1 MSAGTS
7 YDTGAPTIEVRI
19 YRNGQLLVRG
29 LVETEEDAAAVVEQW
44 SDENVYVLVD
54 DLSAQHPPQTSSRPT
69 SSRRVTTTITHSTRR
84 HFPDAGPSR
93 SLHAMTLEAMR
104 QTAHALVAPG
114 KGVLA
119 ADEST
124 PTMAKRLAGVG
135 LESTEPRRRSYRE
148 ILFTTDGLSE
158 HIGGVILFDETA
170 RQRDREGTQV
180 PELLRRR
187 GIVPGIKVDRG
198 TRPLAGFP
206 GEVATQGLDG
216 LRERLEEYAGLGL
229 RFAKWR
235 AVIHISDGLPS
246 TTCVETNALELARYA
261 ALSQEAGLM
270 PIVEPEVLMDG
281 PHDLR
286 TCAEVTERVLREVY
300 EQLSRH
306 RVVLE
311 ATLLKPNMVLPG
323 TESDTQASDD
333 QIARAT
339 LEVLRRTVP
348 AAVPGILFL
357 SGGQCDEQATARL
370 DAMNRLAPQPWEL
383 SFSFGRALQ
392 APVLAAWAG
401 EDANRRR
408 GPGGSAEAGTS
419 NGAAR
424 RGAYTADLEHS
435 VPTGRAIAPR

>member
-1 MSAGTS
+1 M
-7 YDTGAPTIEVRI
+7 
-19 YRNGQLLVRG
+19 
-29 LVETEEDAAAVVEQW
+29 
-44 SDENVYVLVD
+44 
-54 DLSAQHPPQTSSRPT
+54 
-69 SSRRVTTTITHSTRR
+69 
-84 HFPDAGPSR
+84 
-93 SLHAMTLEAMR
+93 EA
-104 QTAHALVAPG
+104 TARALVAPG

-135 LESTEPRRRSYRE
+135 LESTEPRRRTYRE
-148 ILFTTDGLSE
+148 ILFTTESLDE

-170 RQRDREGTQV
+170 RQQDQDGTPF

-216 LRERLEEYAGLGL
+216 LRERLEEYAALGL

-235 AVIHISDGLPS
+235 AVIRIADGLP
-246 TTCVETNALELARYA
+246 TDACVEANAHELARYA
-261 ALSQEAGLM
+261 ALSQEAGLT

-281 PHDLR
+281 PHDLG

-300 EQLSRH
+300 AQLSSQ
-306 RVVLE
+306 RVALE
-311 ATLLKPNMVLPG
+311 ASLLKPNMVLPG
-323 TESDTQASDD
+323 AEAESVASDE

-339 LEVLRRTVP
+339 LEVLRRAVP

-357 SGGQCDEQATARL
+357 SGGQSDEQATARL
-370 DAMNRLAPQPWEL
+370 NAINRRGPQPWEL

-392 APVLAAWAG
+392 APVLKAWAG
-401 EDANRRR
+401 EDANRPAAQVALLKRAR
-408 GPGGSAEAGTS
+408 L

-424 RGAYTADLEHS
+424 HGGYTAELEQS
-435 VPTGRAIAPR
+435 IPVGAATAAPV